1 MVTRTYAR
9 IRRPTAPIQRTSFWT
24 HTFPLLSPSSSLPL
38 SPPRLLSFSR
48 TTAQAFCVKDFYV
61 NDHACK
67 ACALGEYR
75 NNHATEPTLRCQT
88 ADPTANILAKQVAF
102 EGAAADPNAACWKTT
117 AATSPSGAVCDADG
131 VTACNTEVLCLGAR
145 STTTGINRGFV
156 WKARTVAEK
165 RAIEFAAYTKQRD
178 QCDNTA
184 AADTVCARRDCGA
197 NKFMKYTRR
206 PTVDDATTNLGRTRH
221 EAATLR
227 KALQKSRGEKEQL
240 QRQLA
245 KMDREMTALKQPKP
259 AAAPKSD
266 AAPAASLSAAVR
278 SGDLDQVELQLSIG
292 ANPNE
297 QDTKGLSPLMVATVA
312 GATELMSL
320 LLATKADVQAADPQ
334 YGMTALHVAANAG
347 RNHAVRLL
355 LEHAA
360 DVSALTKSE
369 ETALH
374 RAARRGHLACVQ
386 ALLRAGCDPLG
397 KTRHGTSA
405 LSLADEHHANAVGYR
420 ERKHAAAVVGLL
432 LSPEGVEVTA
442 ARRKLRVPE
451 VAPLSATARPQPP
464 VGVRPRRP
472 TSANDATKSSPRS
485 GKQLQPSDD
494 SAGLE
499 VRRAKL
505 ENTRLLRKL
514 QQSQAA

>member
-1 MVTRTYAR
+1 MAGLEQTRVQALEAQVTQLGAELSHAEEDM
-9 IRRPTAPIQRTSFWT
+9 RRLAEEKAEIIGKVELMIGRDADDSGEE
-24 HTFPLLSPSSSLPL
+24 FPL
-38 SPPRLLSFSR
+38 RLLLRSER
-48 TTAQAFCVKDFYV
+48 ERLVRVETQNEQLAAQLYAQP
-61 NDHACK
+61 
-67 ACALGEYR
+67 GPE
-75 NNHATEPTLRCQT
+75 
-88 ADPTANILAKQVAF
+88 LARLH
-102 EGAAADPNAACWKTT
+102 D
-117 AATSPSGAVCDADG
+117 
-131 VTACNTEVLCLGAR
+131 EVEEWR
-145 STTTGINRGFV
+145 STCSQLQHDM
-156 WKARTVAEK
+156 ARAASTQYEVAYEVV
-165 RAIEFAAYTKQRD
+165 RMRD
-178 QCDNTA
+178 AQ
-184 AADTVCARRDCGA
+184 
-197 NKFMKYTRR
+197 
-206 PTVDDATTNLGRTRH
+206 TVDDATTNLGRTRH

-347 RNHAVRLL
+347 RDHAVRLL

-451 VAPLSATARPQPP
+451 VARLSATARPQPP